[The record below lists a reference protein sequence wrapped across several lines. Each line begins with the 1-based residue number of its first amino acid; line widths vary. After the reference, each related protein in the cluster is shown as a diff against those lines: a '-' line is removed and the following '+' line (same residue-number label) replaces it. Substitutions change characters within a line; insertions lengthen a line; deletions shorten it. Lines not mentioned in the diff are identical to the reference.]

1 MNNFSHMQKIIPNL
15 WFDDNA
21 EEAVRYYTSIFKR
34 SRVLSTSYYS
44 EAAATRLGKTPGSV
58 LTITFEL
65 ENQTFMAING
75 GPHFTFSPA
84 ISLLINCETQAELDK
99 IWKRLSAKGTPEQCG
114 WLRDRYGVSWQ
125 VVPQRISELMATPG
139 PGADAMFTTMLDM
152 QKLDLASLEAA
163 YENAT
168 GITIP
173 PLTPPTPATPAT
185 TPPKTKRRRAS
196 PKA

>member
-1 MNNFSHMQKIIPNL
+1 MQKIIPNL

-173 PLTPPTPATPAT
+173 PLTPPTPATPAI

>member
-1 MNNFSHMQKIIPNL
+1 MQKIVTNL

-21 EEAVRYYTSIFKR
+21 EEAVHYYTSIFKR
-34 SRVLSTSYYS
+34 SRVVSTSYYS
-44 EAAATRLGKTPGSV
+44 EAAATRLGRTPGSV

-139 PGADAMFTTMLDM
+139 AGADAMFAAMLDM
-152 QKLDLASLEAA
+152 QKLDLAALEAA
-163 YENAT
+163 YESAT
-168 GITIP
+168 GIAVP
-173 PLTPPTPATPAT
+173 PVTGPETVTLPTTEP
-185 TPPKTKRRRAS
+185 TPPKRRRSS
-196 PKA
+196 PKT